1 VDNQRQILLV
11 ALGVILLL
19 LWFRWEDAQKARMPV
34 VESPVAGQ
42 RAIEG
47 GAPSAPST
55 PTATTNS
62 DGGQASAP
70 RVTAPTQQD
79 MASGKRVRVLTDL
92 LDVQIDTYGGDLRF
106 LGLRKHPKE
115 LNTPDVPFP
124 LMQDKGDEILIAQS
138 GLVGHSKNYPFHR
151 TRFTTGKTNYV
162 LRDGQDS
169 ISVDLSWRAK
179 DGVRYIKRYTFKRDS
194 YVIRIDFLVD
204 NRSRATWQGYFYSQ
218 FLKKPVEQE
227 SGFMSLPTFDG
238 GVIYTKENQYEKVDY
253 DELAGEPLKINVV
266 GGWAAMM
273 QHYFVSS
280 WMPAEKQ
287 PGQIYSSSPS
297 PEHYVIGYK
306 YTEPLTVAPGKSA
319 QVGIDLFAG
328 PKETDRLKPLAE
340 GMNLTIDFGWLTFI
354 SAPLYWL
361 LTAINSF
368 VGNLGWSIIV
378 LTIMIKAAFFPLN
391 NTQYKSMA
399 KMKKI
404 QPRMAAL
411 KEQHGSDRERY
422 SKEMMALYKK
432 EKVNPMSGCLPIV
445 VQIPVFIALYWVLL
459 ESVEMRQAPFA
470 LWIKDLSVQD
480 PYFVLPVLMG
490 ASMFVTTWMS
500 PTTDPMQRKLFLMM
514 PVMFT
519 AFFLFFPSGLVLY
532 WLVNNVLQI
541 IQQTYINRS
550 MAASK

>member
-1 VDNQRQILLV
+1 MDNQRQILLI

-19 LWFRWEDAQKARMPV
+19 LWFRWEDAQRARTPV
-34 VESPVAGQ
+34 AESPIAEQ
-42 RAIEG
+42 RLPG
-47 GAPSAPST
+47 GDAPST
-55 PTATTNS
+55 PTAPV
-62 DGGQASAP
+62 AKSAKTGSTDTP
-70 RVTAPTQQD
+70 QVAAPAQKE
-79 MASGKRVRVLTDL
+79 MASGKRIRVMTDL

-106 LGLRKHPKE
+106 LGLRQHPKE
-115 LNTPDVPFP
+115 LNKPDVPFP
-124 LMQDKGDEILIAQS
+124 LMQDQGDEILIAQS
-138 GLVGHSKNYPFHR
+138 GIIGHGKNYPFHR
-151 TRFTTGKTNYV
+151 TQFSTSKTDYI
-162 LRDGQDS
+162 LREGQDS
-169 ISVDLSWRAK
+169 LLVDLNWRAK
-179 DGVRYIKRYTFKRDS
+179 DGVRYTKRYTFMRDS
-194 YVIRIDFLVD
+194 YVVRVDFLVD
-204 NRSRATWQGYFYSQ
+204 NRSSKEWQGYFYGQ
-218 FLKKPVEQE
+218 FLKKPVKQE
-227 SGFMSLPTFDG
+227 SGFMALPTFEG
-238 GVIYTKENQYEKVDY
+238 GTIYTNEEQYEKVDY
-253 DELAGEPLKINVV
+253 DELAEEPLNRNVT

-273 QHYFVSS
+273 RHYFVSS
-280 WMPAEKQ
+280 WMPEADQ

-297 PEHYVIGYK
+297 TGRYVIGYK
-306 YTEPLTVAPGKSA
+306 FTEPLTVAPGQRA

-328 PKETDRLKPLAE
+328 PKETDRLKHLSK
-340 GMNLTIDFGWLTFI
+340 GMDLTVDFGWLTFL

-368 VGNLGWSIIV
+368 VGNLGVSIIV
-378 LTIMIKAAFFPLN
+378 LTIMIKAVFFPLN
-391 NTQYKSMA
+391 NAQYKSMA
-399 KMKKI
+399 KMKKV

-411 KEQHGSDRERY
+411 KEQYGSDRERY
-422 SKEMMALYKK
+422 SKAMMELYKK
-432 EKVNPMSGCLPIV
+432 EKVNPMSGCLPIL

-470 LWIKDLSVQD
+470 FWIQDLSAKD

-500 PTTDPMQRKLFLMM
+500 PTTDPMQRKIFMMM